1 MASTWNQGQW
11 NLGSWSDSSS
21 GSAIT
26 GLLANTALNSVTIDA
41 QINEGWGRSTWNSA
55 TWNSAPSAFVS
66 VTGSQTTVEIDL
78 GIGWG
83 RGTWSEDGWN
93 TPGGYILTGTGTL
106 FSITGQQGTTAIFD
120 ADNVTF
126 PNATISAQAAL
137 LYNANNANS
146 AIAILDF
153 GGVKTSTNGTFEL
166 QFPTANASAGLIRI
180 A

>member
-1 MASTWNQGQW
+1 MAIVQ
-11 NLGSWSDSSS
+11 
-21 GSAIT
+21 AI
-26 GLLANTALNSVTIDA
+26 
-41 QINEGWGRSTWNSA
+41 A
-55 TWNSAPSAFVS
+55 TVFK
-66 VTGSQTTVEIDL
+66 QDL
-78 GIGWG
+78 M
-83 RGTWSEDGWN
+83 
-93 TPGGYILTGTGTL
+93 TPGGNLAAQSLKCALYTNAATLNATTPAYTATNEVSDTNTNYTTGGNTLTNVAI
-106 FSITGQQGTTAIFD
+106 SVDGTTAIFD

-166 QFPTANASAGLIRI
+166 QFPTAYASAGLIRI

>member
-1 MASTWNQGQW
+1 M
-11 NLGSWSDSSS
+11 
-21 GSAIT
+21 AIT
-26 GLLANTALNSVTIDA
+26 QAIC
-41 QINEGWGRSTWNSA
+41 
-55 TWNSAPSAFVS
+55 
-66 VTGSQTTVEIDL
+66 TVFKQDL
-78 GIGWG
+78 M
-83 RGTWSEDGWN
+83 S
-93 TPGGYILTGTGTL
+93 PGGNLAAQTLKCALYTNAATLNATTAAYATANEISASGTNYTTGGNTLTNVAI
-106 FSITGQQGTTAIFD
+106 SVDGTTAIFD

-166 QFPTANASAGLIRI
+166 QFPTANSTAGLIRI

>member
-1 MASTWNQGQW
+1 M
-11 NLGSWSDSSS
+11 
-21 GSAIT
+21 AIT
-26 GLLANTALNSVTIDA
+26 QAICTVFKQDLMSPGGNLAAQTLKCALYTNAATLDATTSVYITGNEVSGGNYTTGGNTLANVAISVD
-41 QINEGWGRSTWNSA
+41 
-55 TWNSAPSAFVS
+55 
-66 VTGSQTTVEIDL
+66 
-78 GIGWG
+78 
-83 RGTWSEDGWN
+83 
-93 TPGGYILTGTGTL
+93 
-106 FSITGQQGTTAIFD
+106 GTTAIFD

>member
-1 MASTWNQGQW
+1 MAIIQAIATVFKQDLMSPGG
-11 NLGSWSDSSS
+11 NLAALTLKCALYDNTASLAANTPAYATANEISAS
-21 GSAIT
+21 GTNYTTGGKALTNVAIT
-26 GLLANTALNSVTIDA
+26 TD
-41 QINEGWGRSTWNSA
+41 
-55 TWNSAPSAFVS
+55 
-66 VTGSQTTVEIDL
+66 
-78 GIGWG
+78 
-83 RGTWSEDGWN
+83 
-93 TPGGYILTGTGTL
+93 
-106 FSITGQQGTTAIFD
+106 GTTAIFD

-126 PNATISAQAAL
+126 ANATISAQAAL

>member
-1 MASTWNQGQW
+1 MAITQAICTVFKQDLMSPGG
-11 NLGSWSDSSS
+11 NLAAQSLKCALYTNAATLNATTPAYTTSNEVSDSNTNYTT
-21 GSAIT
+21 GGNTLTNVAI
-26 GLLANTALNSVTIDA
+26 SVD
-41 QINEGWGRSTWNSA
+41 
-55 TWNSAPSAFVS
+55 
-66 VTGSQTTVEIDL
+66 
-78 GIGWG
+78 
-83 RGTWSEDGWN
+83 
-93 TPGGYILTGTGTL
+93 
-106 FSITGQQGTTAIFD
+106 GTTAIFD

-146 AIAILDF
+146 AIAVLDF

>member
-1 MASTWNQGQW
+1 MAITQAIATVFKQDLMSPGG
-11 NLGSWSDSSS
+11 NLAAQSIKCALYTNAATLNATTAAYATGNEVTSS
-21 GSAIT
+21 GSNYTAGGNTLTNVAI
-26 GLLANTALNSVTIDA
+26 SVD
-41 QINEGWGRSTWNSA
+41 
-55 TWNSAPSAFVS
+55 
-66 VTGSQTTVEIDL
+66 
-78 GIGWG
+78 
-83 RGTWSEDGWN
+83 
-93 TPGGYILTGTGTL
+93 
-106 FSITGQQGTTAIFD
+106 GTTAIFD

-166 QFPTANASAGLIRI
+166 QFPTANSTAGLIRI